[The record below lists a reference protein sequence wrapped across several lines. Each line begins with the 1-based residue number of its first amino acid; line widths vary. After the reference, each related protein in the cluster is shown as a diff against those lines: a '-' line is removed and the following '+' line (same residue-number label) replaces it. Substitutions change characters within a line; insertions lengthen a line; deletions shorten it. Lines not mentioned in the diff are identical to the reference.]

1 MSQSS
6 ETEADVVDVQG
17 IPISYEM
24 HGAGVPIVLVHGWSA
39 DRNYMKADLEPIFAA
54 NPGWQRIYLDLPGH
68 GATPAPAWLSTQ
80 DQMLS
85 IVESF
90 IDAVVPDRPFA
101 IAGSSYGGYIALAVT
116 RSIPDRLCGAA
127 LLIPDVPAPDGTR
140 DLDDAIVLIENRSIF
155 DDLAPDEEWI
165 PGGLVVHERRMLDEI
180 RAHDMPA
187 YRVADYEF
195 LARLETNYIPTAAI
209 RNTAGTFAQPSLI
222 LTGRQDATVGYR
234 SAWNLVAEFPRATF
248 AVVDMAGHNLG
259 RVERPE
265 VFRALVSDWL
275 NRMAM
280 QRDG

>member
-1 MSQSS
+1 LSQSS

-24 HGAGVPIVLVHGWSA
+24 RGAGVPIVLVHGWSA